1 MGRLLF
7 LFRRA
12 VNRNEIDGAS
22 AVSAT
27 ETITNNELFIGLIAP
42 LGVDLTAVCHALDR
56 SLHTVRYHTNLIR
69 LTDALTV
76 EPPEAGGLFERYCNL
91 IKAGNDLR
99 AATVP
104 DVFSYLAVQAIVRN
118 RREQDHSVADRRVTI
133 IRQLKRTEEVNLLRS
148 VYGTNIIFLS
158 CYAPRET
165 RVKYFADK
173 FSSEDRSKSRTLN
186 EARALELISKDEHEA
201 DDPNGQRLLETY
213 SKGDFVV
220 DCPTPQMLT
229 KTMNRFVEAFFGYP
243 FISPSKDEYGAFMA
257 HSASLRSADLS
268 RQVGAAIFQKT
279 GEITSLGCNE
289 VPKFGGGTYWTE
301 DENDARDFQVGRDSN
316 ARLKTDMIRDTV
328 QHLIGAGWKPPGE
341 KIDGSELEDAM
352 INDIL
357 EFGRVIHAEMNAICD
372 ASRFGH
378 ATSGATLYCTTFPC
392 HMCSR
397 HIVASG
403 IVKVV
408 YLEPY
413 HKSLARELYPDSIS
427 FDDGV
432 GAPQDKV
439 VFSSYSGVTPIAFQK
454 VFAKRRRKDRDG
466 NASEWLSEEARPIT
480 LGTTEYINLE
490 QVALGQI
497 AHLGVGGVDPVPV
510 N

>member
-1 MGRLLF
+1 VLTHDS
-7 LFRRA
+7 
-12 VNRNEIDGAS
+12 VTNR
-22 AVSAT
+22 
-27 ETITNNELFIGLIAP
+27 ELFIALIAP
-42 LGVDLTAVCHALDR
+42 LGVDLTAVSIALSR
-56 SLHTVRYHTNLIR
+56 SLNTVSYKSNVIR
-69 LTDALTV
+69 LTDSLVT
-76 EPPEAGGLFERYCNL
+76 ETPNGEGLFEKYSRL

-99 AATVP
+99 ASLVP

-118 RREQDHSVADRRVTI
+118 RSEKNESVEDRRVTVV
-133 IRQLKRTEEVNLLRS
+133 RQLKRTEEVDLLKS
-148 VYGTNIIFLS
+148 VYGNNIIFLS
-158 CYAPRET
+158 CFAPRSV

-213 SKGDFVV
+213 ARGDFVI
-220 DCPTPQMLT
+220 DCSTLQSL
-229 KTMNRFVEAFFGYP
+229 KGTMDRFVEAFFGYP

-268 RQVGAAIFQKT
+268 RQVGAAIFQKS
-279 GEITSLGCNE
+279 GEIVALGCNE
-289 VPKFGGGTYWTE
+289 VPKFGGGTYWT
-301 DENDARDFQVGRDSN
+301 DDPNDARDFQVGLDSN

-328 QHLIGAGWKPPGE
+328 QHLVGAGWKPPTEAFGGE
-341 KIDGSELEDAM
+341 LADAM

-378 ATSGATLYCTTFPC
+378 STAGSTLYCTTFPC

-397 HIVASG
+397 HIVAAG
-403 IVKVV
+403 IERVV

-413 HKSLARELYPDSIS
+413 HKSLARELYPDSIG

-432 GAPQDKV
+432 DLPQNKV
-439 VFSSYSGVTPIAFQK
+439 VLRSADGKIETATQASGRL
-454 VFAKRRRKDRDG
+454 KRRVQFLWVQQSTLR
-466 NASEWLSEEARPIT
+466 LSKS
-480 LGTTEYINLE
+480 
-490 QVALGQI
+490 
-497 AHLGVGGVDPVPV
+497 HLLK
-510 N
+510 